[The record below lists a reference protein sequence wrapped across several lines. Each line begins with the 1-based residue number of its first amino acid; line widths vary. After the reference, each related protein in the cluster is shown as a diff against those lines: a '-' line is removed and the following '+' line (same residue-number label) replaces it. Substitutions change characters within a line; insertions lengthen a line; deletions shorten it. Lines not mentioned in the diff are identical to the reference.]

1 MRKGLDIQ
9 NEEPFYRFVA
19 DRGIGARFERRRS
32 RQKYAEQKDEEF
44 QRWES
49 GRNRNTIEEMMR
61 NTVEWTIQRLSTSQ
75 LKNDND
81 VKESCQTSEEVEE
94 AEEMED

>member
-1 MRKGLDIQ
+1 
-9 NEEPFYRFVA
+9 
-19 DRGIGARFERRRS
+19 
-32 RQKYAEQKDEEF
+32 
-44 QRWES
+44 
-49 GRNRNTIEEMMR
+49 MMQ
-61 NTVEWTIQRLSTSQ
+61 NTVKWTIQRLSASQ